1 MYKRQNYDSGAATT
15 AFPVELAA
23 NLPMNKVGHFVVAS
37 GADIP
42 NYGRVR
48 VRCSDR
54 PETRETSRVLS
65 QWCISRWAPP
75 VSSARLMMLCYGKQE
90 VLLPK
95 DGPIA
100 IGMAKEYERLC
111 NRHGLNDA
119 LHLHKEGNL
128 YNFYLKKVA
137 DPVQINS
144 ADLPGGSSSGV
155 SRPVGTPP

>member
-1 MYKRQNYDSGAATT
+1 MVHKPLG
-15 AFPVELAA
+15 
-23 NLPMNKVGHFVVAS
+23 
-37 GADIP
+37 
-42 NYGRVR
+42 
-48 VRCSDR
+48 
-54 PETRETSRVLS
+54 
-65 QWCISRWAPP
+65 
-75 VSSARLMMLCYGKQE
+75 SAGEFSKTHDAMLWEAGG

-95 DGPIA
+95 NGPIA

-128 YNFYLKKVA
+128 YNFYLKRLA

-144 ADLPGGSSSGV
+144 ADVPGSSSGN